1 MSFRKFLQEN
11 IVIFDGAM
19 GTMMQRMGLQA
30 GELPELLNMSHP
42 DMIRDIH
49 RQYVEAGSHVVSSNT
64 FQASEYKL
72 KDCGYTVEEI
82 ISRAVTLAKES
93 GALFTALDV
102 GPVGQL
108 LEPLGPMTF
117 DQAYEMFRR
126 QMVAGEKAGA
136 DLILVETMS
145 DVHEVKAALL
155 AAREH
160 TSLPVILSLTY
171 QADGRTFTGT
181 DPVTAT
187 LALQGME
194 PDAIGL
200 NCSMG
205 PRELLPV
212 AEKILRYSKLPVIV
226 QANAGLPEIIDEE
239 TVYTITPEE
248 YGESVSAMLDR
259 GVRIIGGCCGTDPE
273 FIWHIAQIVKGRKPI
288 PPKPEK
294 CSAVTS
300 ATRTVFLD
308 NRITVIGERINPTGK
323 PKLKEALRENRIE
336 YILNEAIDQAKHG
349 ADVLDINVGLPELDE
364 PAVIRQT
371 VKSVQEICTLPLQ
384 IDSADPKAIE
394 SGLRACNGRAMVN
407 SVNGKRESMD
417 AIFPLVKKYG
427 ALVVGLTLDEEGIPE
442 TAEGRFAIAEKIV
455 TTGEA
460 YGIPRE
466 DILIDC
472 LTLTA
477 SAQQQAVLATLE
489 GIRLVKERLG
499 VKTVLGVS
507 NVSFGLPNRP
517 LLNSIFLTAAM
528 GAGLDAPILNPMSED
543 MMRAVDTFRVFN
555 CQDPGAARYIEK
567 YSDVQIEAK
576 TSAKKPPTQLS
587 ADDKAAAGSP
597 ETDAFESL
605 MELIIDGLKEE
616 TADQV
621 RLLLKTHPP
630 LEIIDQGFVPAL
642 NQVGDGF
649 ETGEIFLPSLM
660 MSAEAVKAGFDVI
673 KENRDPAEEASF
685 KGKVVV
691 ATVQGDIHD
700 IGKNIAKMLLENYGY
715 EVIDLGRDVPIQKVV
730 EAVREHQAKLVGL
743 SALMTTTVKN
753 MKSTIAAI
761 REAGLDCGIMVG
773 GAVLNPEY
781 AQFVGADYF
790 VKDARE
796 GVEIA
801 KKVF

>member
-1 MSFRKFLQEN
+1 MDFREFLKEN

-30 GELPELLNMSHP
+30 GELPELLNMTHP
-42 DMIRDIH
+42 EIIRDIH
-49 RQYVEAGSHVVSSNT
+49 RQYVEAGSHVVSTNT

-93 GALFTALDV
+93 GARFTALDV

-108 LEPLGPMTF
+108 MEPLGPLTF
-117 DQAYEMFRR
+117 EEAYEMFRR
-126 QMVAGEKAGA
+126 QMAAGEKAGA
-136 DLILVETMS
+136 NLIIVETMS
-145 DVHEVKAALL
+145 DIYEVKAALL

-194 PDAIGL
+194 PDALGL

-205 PRELLPV
+205 PRELLPI
-212 AEKILRYSKLPVIV
+212 AEKILRYSKLPVII

-239 TVYTITPEE
+239 TVYTITPKE
-248 YGESVSAMLDR
+248 YVKSVTDMLDL
-259 GVRIIGGCCGTDPE
+259 GVGIIGGCCGTDPE
-273 FIWHIAQIVKGRKPI
+273 FIRQIQQAAQGRKPI
-288 PPKPEK
+288 PPHPEK

-308 NRITVIGERINPTGK
+308 HRITVIGERINPTGK

-349 ADVLDINVGLPELDE
+349 ADVLDINVGLPELNE
-364 PAVIRQT
+364 PEVIRQT
-371 VKSVQEICTLPLQ
+371 VKSVQEICSLPLQ

-394 SGLRACNGRAMVN
+394 AGLRACNGRAMVN
-407 SVNGKRESMD
+407 SVNGKKESME

-427 ALVVGLTLDEEGIPE
+427 ALVVGLTLDEDGIPE
-442 TAEGRFAIAEKIV
+442 TAEGRYAIAEKIV
-455 TTGEA
+455 HTAGA
-460 YGIPRE
+460 YGIPKE

-528 GAGLDAPILNPMSED
+528 GAGLDAPILNPMSEE
-543 MMRAVDTFRVFN
+543 MMRAVETFRVFN
-555 CQDPGAARYIEK
+555 CQDPGAARYIDK
-567 YSDVQIEAK
+567 YSDVRIETK
-576 TSAKKPPTQLS
+576 TPEKKS
-587 ADDKAAAGSP
+587 AAGAF
-597 ETDAFESL
+597 DAL

-621 RLLLKTHPP
+621 RLLLETCSP
-630 LEIIDQGFVPAL
+630 LDIIDQGFVPAL

-649 ETGEIFLPSLM
+649 ETGEVFLPSLM

-673 KENRDPAEEASF
+673 KAARKPEDETSS

-761 REAGLDCGIMVG
+761 REAGLDCRIMVG

-796 GVEIA
+796 GVETA
-801 KKVF
+801 KKVL

>member
-1 MSFRKFLQEN
+1 MDFREFLKEN

-30 GELPELLNMSHP
+30 GELPELLNMTHP
-42 DMIRDIH
+42 EMIRDIH
-49 RQYVEAGSHVVSSNT
+49 RQYVEAGSHVVSTNT

-72 KDCGYTVEEI
+72 KNCGYTVEEI
-82 ISRAVTLAKES
+82 IYRAVSLAKES
-93 GALFTALDV
+93 GARFTALDV

-108 LEPLGPMTF
+108 MEPLGPLTF
-117 DQAYEMFRR
+117 QEAYEMFRR
-126 QMVAGEKAGA
+126 QMAAGEKAGA
-136 DLILVETMS
+136 DLIIVETMS
-145 DVHEVKAALL
+145 DIYEVKAALL

-194 PDAIGL
+194 PDALGL

-205 PRELLPV
+205 PRELLPIT
-212 AEKILRYSKLPVIV
+212 EKILRYSKLPVIV
-226 QANAGLPEIIDEE
+226 QANAGLPDIIDEE

-248 YGESVSAMLDR
+248 YVESVTAMLDL

-273 FIWHIAQIVKGRKPI
+273 FIRQICQAAQGRKPI
-288 PPKPEK
+288 PPRPEK

-349 ADVLDINVGLPELDE
+349 ADVLDINVGLPELNE
-364 PAVIRQT
+364 PEVIRQT
-371 VKSVQEICTLPLQ
+371 VKSVQEICSLPLQ

-394 SGLRACNGRAMVN
+394 AGLRACNGRAMVN
-407 SVNGKRESMD
+407 SVNGKKESME

-427 ALVVGLTLDEEGIPE
+427 ALVVGLTLDEDGIPE
-442 TAEGRFAIAEKIV
+442 TAEGRYAIAEKIV
-455 TTGEA
+455 HTAEN

-528 GAGLDAPILNPMSED
+528 GAGLDAPILNPMSEE
-543 MMRAVDTFRVFN
+543 MMRAVETFRVFN

-567 YSDVQIEAK
+567 YSDVRIEAK
-576 TSAKKPPTQLS
+576 VPESKPTVG
-587 ADDKAAAGSP
+587 AF
-597 ETDAFESL
+597 DAL

-621 RLLLKTHPP
+621 RLLLETCSP
-630 LEIIDQGFVPAL
+630 LDIIDQGFVPAL
-642 NQVGDGF
+642 NQVGEGF
-649 ETGEIFLPSLM
+649 ETGEVFLPSLM

-673 KENRDPAEEASF
+673 KAARKPEDETSS

-715 EVIDLGRDVPIQKVV
+715 EVIDLGRDVSIEKVV
-730 EAVREHQAKLVGL
+730 DAVRENQAKLVGL

-790 VKDARE
+790 AKDARE

>member
-1 MSFRKFLQEN
+1 MDFREFLKEN
-11 IVIFDGAM
+11 IVVFDGAM

-30 GELPELLNMSHP
+30 GELPELLNMTHP
-42 DMIRDIH
+42 EMIRDIH
-49 RQYVEAGSHVVSSNT
+49 RQYVEAGSHVVSTNT

-72 KDCGYTVEEI
+72 KGRGYTVEEI
-82 ISRAVTLAKES
+82 ISRAVALAKES
-93 GALFTALDV
+93 GARFTALDV

-108 LEPLGPMTF
+108 MEPLGPLTF
-117 DQAYEMFRR
+117 EEAYEMFRR
-126 QMVAGEKAGA
+126 QMAAGEKAGA
-136 DLILVETMS
+136 DLIIVETMS
-145 DVHEVKAALL
+145 DIYEVKAALL

-160 TSLPVILSLTY
+160 TNLPVILSLTY

-194 PDAIGL
+194 PDALGL

-248 YGESVSAMLDR
+248 YVESVTAMLDL
-259 GVRIIGGCCGTDPE
+259 GVGIIGGCCGTDPE
-273 FIWHIAQIVKGRKPI
+273 FIRQICQAAQGRKPI
-288 PPKPEK
+288 PLRPEK

-349 ADVLDINVGLPELDE
+349 ADVLDINVGLPELNE
-364 PAVIRQT
+364 PEVIRQT
-371 VKSVQEICTLPLQ
+371 VKSVQEVCSLPLQ

-394 SGLRACNGRAMVN
+394 AGLRACNGRAMVN
-407 SVNGKRESMD
+407 SVNGKKESME

-427 ALVVGLTLDEEGIPE
+427 ALVVGLTLDEAGIPE
-442 TAEGRFAIAEKIV
+442 TAEGRYAIAEKIV
-455 TTGEA
+455 HTAET

-528 GAGLDAPILNPMSED
+528 GAGLDAPILNPMSEE
-543 MMRAVDTFRVFN
+543 MMRAVETFRVFN
-555 CQDPGAARYIEK
+555 CQDPGAARYIGK
-567 YSDVQIEAK
+567 YSDVRIETKAPEN
-576 TSAKKPPTQLS
+576 KPT
-587 ADDKAAAGSP
+587 AGVF
-597 ETDAFESL
+597 DAL

-621 RLLLKTHPP
+621 RLLLETCSP
-630 LEIIDQGFVPAL
+630 LDIIDQGFVPAL

-649 ETGEIFLPSLM
+649 ETGEVFLPSLM

-673 KENRDPAEEASF
+673 KAARKPEDEASS

-730 EAVREHQAKLVGL
+730 DAVREHQAKLVGL

-796 GVEIA
+796 GVETA
-801 KKVF
+801 KKVL

>member
-1 MSFRKFLQEN
+1 MDFREFLKEN

-30 GELPELLNMSHP
+30 GELPELLNMTHP
-42 DMIRDIH
+42 EMIRDIH
-49 RQYVEAGSHVVSSNT
+49 RQYVEAGSHVVSTNT

-72 KDCGYTVEEI
+72 KNCGYTVEEI
-82 ISRAVTLAKES
+82 IYRAVSLAKES
-93 GALFTALDV
+93 GARFTALDV

-108 LEPLGPMTF
+108 MEPLGPLTF
-117 DQAYEMFRR
+117 QEAYEMFRR
-126 QMVAGEKAGA
+126 QMAAGEKAGA
-136 DLILVETMS
+136 DLIIVETMS
-145 DVHEVKAALL
+145 DIYEVKAALL

-194 PDAIGL
+194 PDALGL

-205 PRELLPV
+205 PRELLPIT
-212 AEKILRYSKLPVIV
+212 EKILRYSKLPVIV
-226 QANAGLPEIIDEE
+226 QANAGLPDIIDEE

-248 YGESVSAMLDR
+248 YVESVTAMLDL

-273 FIWHIAQIVKGRKPI
+273 FIRQICQAAQGRKPI
-288 PPKPEK
+288 PPRPEK

-349 ADVLDINVGLPELDE
+349 ADVLDINVGLPELNE
-364 PAVIRQT
+364 PEVIRQT
-371 VKSVQEICTLPLQ
+371 VKSVQEICSLPLQ

-394 SGLRACNGRAMVN
+394 AGLRACNGRAMVN
-407 SVNGKRESMD
+407 SVNGKKESME

-427 ALVVGLTLDEEGIPE
+427 ALVVGLTLDEDGIPE
-442 TAEGRFAIAEKIV
+442 TAEGRYAIAEKIV
-455 TTGEA
+455 HTAEN

-517 LLNSIFLTAAM
+517 LLNNIFLTAAM
-528 GAGLDAPILNPMSED
+528 GAGLDAPILNPMSEE
-543 MMRAVDTFRVFN
+543 MMRAVETFRVFN

-567 YSDVQIEAK
+567 YSDVRIEAK
-576 TSAKKPPTQLS
+576 TPEKKP
-587 ADDKAAAGSP
+587 AAG
-597 ETDAFESL
+597 AFDPL

-621 RLLLKTHPP
+621 RLLLETCSP
-630 LEIIDQGFVPAL
+630 LDIIDQGFVPAL

-649 ETGEIFLPSLM
+649 ETGEVFLPSLM

-673 KENRDPAEEASF
+673 KAARKPEDEASS

-715 EVIDLGRDVPIQKVV
+715 EVIDLGRDVSIEKVV
-730 EAVREHQAKLVGL
+730 DAVREHQAKLVGL

-796 GVEIA
+796 GVETA

>member
-1 MSFRKFLQEN
+1 MDFREFLKEN
-11 IVIFDGAM
+11 IVVFDGAM

-30 GELPELLNMSHP
+30 GELPELLNMTHP
-42 DMIRDIH
+42 EMIRDIH
-49 RQYVEAGSHVVSSNT
+49 RQYVEAGSHVVSTNT

-72 KDCGYTVEEI
+72 KNCGYTVEEI
-82 ISRAVTLAKES
+82 ISRAVSLAKES
-93 GALFTALDV
+93 GARFTALDV

-108 LEPLGPMTF
+108 MEPLGPLTF
-117 DQAYEMFRR
+117 QEAYEMFRR
-126 QMVAGEKAGA
+126 QMAAGEKAGA
-136 DLILVETMS
+136 DLIIVETMS
-145 DVHEVKAALL
+145 DIYEVKAALL
-155 AAREH
+155 AARAH
-160 TSLPVILSLTY
+160 TNLPVILSLTY

-194 PDAIGL
+194 PDALGL

-226 QANAGLPEIIDEE
+226 QANAGLPEIINEE

-248 YGESVSAMLDR
+248 YVESVTAMLDL
-259 GVRIIGGCCGTDPE
+259 GVGIIGGCCGTDPE
-273 FIWHIAQIVKGRKPI
+273 FIRQICQAAQGRKPI
-288 PPKPEK
+288 PPRPEK

-349 ADVLDINVGLPELDE
+349 ADVLDINVGLPELNE
-364 PAVIRQT
+364 PEVIRQT
-371 VKSVQEICTLPLQ
+371 VKSVQEICSLPLQ

-394 SGLRACNGRAMVN
+394 AGLRACNGRAMVN
-407 SVNGKRESMD
+407 SVNGKKESME

-427 ALVVGLTLDEEGIPE
+427 ALVVGLTLDEDGIPE
-442 TAEGRFAIAEKIV
+442 TAEGRYAIAEKIV
-455 TTGEA
+455 RTAET

-528 GAGLDAPILNPMSED
+528 GAGLDAPILNPMSEE
-543 MMRAVDTFRVFN
+543 MMRAVETFRVFN
-555 CQDPGAARYIEK
+555 CQDPGAARYIGK
-567 YSDVQIEAK
+567 YSDVRIETKAPEN
-576 TSAKKPPTQLS
+576 KPT
-587 ADDKAAAGSP
+587 AGVFDP
-597 ETDAFESL
+597 L

-621 RLLLKTHPP
+621 RLLLETCSP
-630 LEIIDQGFVPAL
+630 LDIIDQGFVPAL

-649 ETGEIFLPSLM
+649 ETGEVFLPSLM

-673 KENRDPAEEASF
+673 KAARKPEDESSS

-730 EAVREHQAKLVGL
+730 DAVREHQAKLVGL

-796 GVEIA
+796 GVEVA

>member
-1 MSFRKFLQEN
+1 MDFREFLKEN

-30 GELPELLNMSHP
+30 GELPELLNMTHP
-42 DMIRDIH
+42 EMIRDIH
-49 RQYVEAGSHVVSSNT
+49 RQYVEAGSHVVSTNT

-72 KDCGYTVEEI
+72 KNCGYTVEEI
-82 ISRAVTLAKES
+82 IYRAVSLAKES
-93 GALFTALDV
+93 GARFTALDV

-108 LEPLGPMTF
+108 MEPLGPLTF
-117 DQAYEMFRR
+117 QEAYEMFRR
-126 QMVAGEKAGA
+126 QMAAGEKAGA
-136 DLILVETMS
+136 DLIIVETMS
-145 DVHEVKAALL
+145 DIYEVKAALL

-194 PDAIGL
+194 PDALGL

-205 PRELLPV
+205 PRELLPIT
-212 AEKILRYSKLPVIV
+212 EKILRYSKLPVIV
-226 QANAGLPEIIDEE
+226 QANAGLPDIIDEE

-248 YGESVSAMLDR
+248 YVESVTAMLDL

-273 FIWHIAQIVKGRKPI
+273 FIRQICQAAQGRKPI
-288 PPKPEK
+288 PPRPEK

-349 ADVLDINVGLPELDE
+349 ADVLDINVGLPELNE
-364 PAVIRQT
+364 PEVIRQT
-371 VKSVQEICTLPLQ
+371 VKSVQEICSLPLQ

-394 SGLRACNGRAMVN
+394 AGLRACNGRAMVN
-407 SVNGKRESMD
+407 SVNGKKESME

-427 ALVVGLTLDEEGIPE
+427 ALVVGLTLDEDGIPE
-442 TAEGRFAIAEKIV
+442 TAEGRYAIAEKIV
-455 TTGEA
+455 HTAET

-528 GAGLDAPILNPMSED
+528 GAGLDAPILNPMSEE
-543 MMRAVDTFRVFN
+543 MMRAVETFRVFN
-555 CQDPGAARYIEK
+555 CQDPGAARYIGK
-567 YSDVQIEAK
+567 YSDVRIETKAPEN
-576 TSAKKPPTQLS
+576 KPT
-587 ADDKAAAGSP
+587 AGVF
-597 ETDAFESL
+597 DAL

-621 RLLLKTHPP
+621 RLLLETCSP
-630 LEIIDQGFVPAL
+630 LDIIDQGFVPAL

-649 ETGEIFLPSLM
+649 ETGEVFLPSLM

-673 KENRDPAEEASF
+673 KAARKPEDEASS

-730 EAVREHQAKLVGL
+730 DAVREHQAKLVGL

>member
-1 MSFRKFLQEN
+1 MDFREFLKEN
-11 IVIFDGAM
+11 IVVFDGAM

-30 GELPELLNMSHP
+30 GELPELLNMTHP
-42 DMIRDIH
+42 EMIRDIH
-49 RQYVEAGSHVVSSNT
+49 RQYVEAGSHVVSTNT

-72 KDCGYTVEEI
+72 KNCGYTVEEI
-82 ISRAVTLAKES
+82 ISRAVSLAKES
-93 GALFTALDV
+93 GARFTALDV
-102 GPVGQL
+102 SPVGQL
-108 LEPLGPMTF
+108 MEPLGPLTF
-117 DQAYEMFRR
+117 EEAYEMFRR
-126 QMVAGEKAGA
+126 QMAAGEKAGA
-136 DLILVETMS
+136 DLIIVETMS
-145 DVHEVKAALL
+145 DIYEVKAALL

-160 TSLPVILSLTY
+160 TNLPVILSLTY

-194 PDAIGL
+194 PDALGL

-248 YGESVSAMLDR
+248 YVESVTAMLDL
-259 GVRIIGGCCGTDPE
+259 GVGIIGGCCGTDPE
-273 FIWHIAQIVKGRKPI
+273 FIRQICQAAQGRNPI
-288 PPKPEK
+288 PPRPEK

-349 ADVLDINVGLPELDE
+349 ADVLDINVGLPELNE
-364 PAVIRQT
+364 PEVIRQT
-371 VKSVQEICTLPLQ
+371 VKSVQEVCSLPLQ

-394 SGLRACNGRAMVN
+394 TGLRACNGRAMVN
-407 SVNGKRESMD
+407 SVNGKKESME

-427 ALVVGLTLDEEGIPE
+427 ALVVGLTLDEDGIPE
-442 TAEGRFAIAEKIV
+442 TAEGRYTIAEKIV
-455 TTGEA
+455 HTAET

-528 GAGLDAPILNPMSED
+528 GAGLDAPILNPMSEE
-543 MMRAVDTFRVFN
+543 MMRAVETFRVFN
-555 CQDPGAARYIEK
+555 CQDPGAARYIGK
-567 YSDVQIEAK
+567 YSDVRIETKAPEN
-576 TSAKKPPTQLS
+576 KPT
-587 ADDKAAAGSP
+587 AGVF
-597 ETDAFESL
+597 DAL

-621 RLLLKTHPP
+621 RLLLETCSP
-630 LEIIDQGFVPAL
+630 LDIIDQGFVPAL

-649 ETGEIFLPSLM
+649 ETGEVFLPSLM

-673 KENRDPAEEASF
+673 KAARKPEDESSS

-730 EAVREHQAKLVGL
+730 DAVREHQAKLVGL

-796 GVEIA
+796 GVETA
-801 KKVF
+801 KKVL

>member
-1 MSFRKFLQEN
+1 MDFREFLKEN
-11 IVIFDGAM
+11 IVVFDGAM

-30 GELPELLNMSHP
+30 GELPELLNMTHP
-42 DMIRDIH
+42 EMIRDIH
-49 RQYVEAGSHVVSSNT
+49 RQYVEAGSHVVSTNT

-72 KDCGYTVEEI
+72 KNCGYTVEEI
-82 ISRAVTLAKES
+82 ISRAVSLAKES
-93 GALFTALDV
+93 GARFTALDV

-108 LEPLGPMTF
+108 MEPLGPLTF
-117 DQAYEMFRR
+117 QEAYEMFRR
-126 QMVAGEKAGA
+126 QMAAGEKAGA
-136 DLILVETMS
+136 DLIIVETMS
-145 DVHEVKAALL
+145 DIYEVKAALL

-160 TSLPVILSLTY
+160 TNLPVILSLTY

-194 PDAIGL
+194 PDALGL

-248 YGESVSAMLDR
+248 YVESVTAMMDL
-259 GVRIIGGCCGTDPE
+259 GVGIIGGCCGTDPE
-273 FIWHIAQIVKGRKPI
+273 FIRQICQAAQGRKPI
-288 PPKPEK
+288 PPRPEK

-349 ADVLDINVGLPELDE
+349 ADVLDINVGLPELNE
-364 PAVIRQT
+364 PEVIRQT
-371 VKSVQEICTLPLQ
+371 VKSVQEVCSLPLQ

-394 SGLRACNGRAMVN
+394 TGLRACNGRAMVN
-407 SVNGKRESMD
+407 SVNGKKESME

-427 ALVVGLTLDEEGIPE
+427 ALVVGLTLDEDGIPE
-442 TAEGRFAIAEKIV
+442 TAEGRYAIAEKIV
-455 TTGEA
+455 RTAET

-528 GAGLDAPILNPMSED
+528 GAGLDAPILNPMSEE
-543 MMRAVDTFRVFN
+543 MMRAVETFRVFN
-555 CQDPGAARYIEK
+555 CQDPGAARYIGK
-567 YSDVQIEAK
+567 YSDVRIETKAPEN
-576 TSAKKPPTQLS
+576 KPT
-587 ADDKAAAGSP
+587 AGVF
-597 ETDAFESL
+597 DAL

-621 RLLLKTHPP
+621 RLLLETCSP
-630 LEIIDQGFVPAL
+630 LDIIDQGFVPAL

-649 ETGEIFLPSLM
+649 ETGEVFLPSLM

-673 KENRDPAEEASF
+673 KAARKPEDESSS

-730 EAVREHQAKLVGL
+730 DAVREHQAKLVGL

-796 GVEIA
+796 GVETA
-801 KKVF
+801 KKVL